1 MRKVI
6 ILFLVLVFGLML
18 SSCAKNKTEQTFER
32 KIASGY
38 QFNLVID
45 EDGHLYGFGNSMFGV
60 LANGNSNYGVNDEPI
75 LMDSYFDLHDD
86 EYFRSI
92 HAGENHAFA
101 VTSENRI
108 FTWGHNLN
116 GQTGVTH
123 LIEVISSPIEIT
135 TYIGLADDE
144 EIKEW
149 IQGDFHTI
157 ILTTKHRVLGWGN
170 NQDINLGTNQFNI
183 PIMIGEYEVG
193 PYVLAAADLTSYFDL
208 ESDETIISIGLNFAL
223 SSRNRV
229 FGWGKTVSNVDDD
242 QTIQDITELIL
253 LEDNENIEKL
263 IDRGNYIQTTNNRYI
278 ISVRQTFPHISTV
291 EYTQFHI
298 HNEPAIAIELLI
310 SKHGNSVI
318 IDEDHNV
325 WIFGPNDFANLG
337 TGNTFPQFGEI
348 DATNPST
355 FSIAYIP
362 FEWDINWLENE
373 YIVDIDMSLKNTIL
387 LTNKNRIFVMG
398 DNLFGQIGNGTTDMA
413 YTPQLLVIHD

>member
-1 MRKVI
+1 M
-6 ILFLVLVFGLML
+6 
-18 SSCAKNKTEQTFER
+18 TEQSFER

-38 QFNLVID
+38 EFNLIID
-45 EDGHLYGFGNSMFGV
+45 EDGHLYGFGNSMYGV
-60 LANGNSNYGVNDEPI
+60 FANGNSNYQINNEPI
-75 LMDSYFDLHDD
+75 LMDSYFNLQDD

-101 VTSENRI
+101 VTSDNRI

-123 LIEVISSPIEIT
+123 LMEIISSPIEIT
-135 TYIGLADDE
+135 PNIGLEDGED
-144 EIKEW
+144 IKEW

-183 PIMIGEYEVG
+183 PITIGEYEAG

-208 ESDETIISIGLNFAL
+208 ESDETITSIGLNFAL
-223 SSRNRV
+223 SSRNRI
-229 FGWGKTVSNVDDD
+229 FGWGKTVEKIDDD

-263 IDRGNYIQTTNNRYI
+263 IDRGNFIQTTNNRYI

-291 EYTQFHI
+291 EYTEFHI
-298 HNEPAIAIELLI
+298 QNEPAIVIEFLI
-310 SKHGNSVI
+310 SKYGNSVI
-318 IDEDHNV
+318 IDQDHQV

-337 TGNTFPQFGEI
+337 TGNTLLNLVTSMKRTLLRFLLP
-348 DATNPST
+348 T
-355 FSIAYIP
+355 Y
-362 FEWDINWLENE
+362 L
-373 YIVDIDMSLKNTIL
+373 MSGILTGLKMSIL
-387 LTNKNRIFVMG
+387 LI
-398 DNLFGQIGNGTTDMA
+398 LIC
-413 YTPQLLVIHD
+413 H